1 MVKYMV
7 AINLPSGIKLAK
19 PYLPTAKA
27 IPPKA
32 AMGAKYIT
40 YFKPIKT

>member
-7 AINLPSGIKLAK
+7 PINFPKGISVFK
-19 PYLPTAKA
+19 PYLPIAKDM
-27 IPPKA
+27 PPKA
-32 AMGAKYIT
+32 PMGARYIT

>member
-7 AINLPSGIKLAK
+7 PINLPNGINVLR
-19 PYLPTAKA
+19 PYLPIANDMPPNAA
-27 IPPKA
+27 I
-32 AMGAKYIT
+32 GAKYIT